1 VSDLQWLR
9 PILIGLGMIPIVG
22 TVLSFSRRT
31 HWPFRMWDFP
41 RMQIAAAAAATAL
54 AYAVFFSRWTWG
66 EIALIVA
73 SVAVVAFQLYRVHA
87 YTPIARST
95 VKRARHND
103 PANRITLLISN
114 VLQDN
119 RQYERL
125 LEAVRREDPDVVLA
139 MEVDQPWVDALEP
152 LAKGYPQVVRCP
164 LDNYYGMVLFSRLD
178 LIDPEL
184 QFLVQD
190 DIPSIHAGIKL
201 RSGAVI
207 SFHGIH
213 PRPPEPIH
221 NQPSSPRDAELV
233 VVGRAIGKEKGKVPT
248 IVAGDLNDV
257 AWSDTSELF
266 VRLSGLLDP
275 RAGRGFYNTFNAK
288 NPVLRWALDHIFHSI
303 HFELVRMRRLPSI
316 GSDHF
321 PILIELQY
329 DPRAAREQEPSH
341 RKEGDEETADEKLAQ
356 EAHDAA
362 TGDDRPRGE

>member
-1 VSDLQWLR
+1 MSDLQWLR
-9 PILIGLGMIPIVG
+9 PVLAGVGLIPIVG
-22 TVLSFSRRT
+22 TVLSFSKRP
-31 HWPFRMWDFP
+31 HWLFRMWDFP
-41 RMQIAAAAAATAL
+41 RMQIAAVAAAGAL
-54 AYAVFFSRWTWG
+54 AYAVFFSRWTVG
-66 EIALIVA
+66 EIALIAA

-87 YTPIARST
+87 YTPMVRPT
-95 VKRARHND
+95 VKRARHAD
-103 PANRITLLISN
+103 PENRITLLISN

-119 RQYERL
+119 RHYDRL

-139 MEVDQPWVDALEP
+139 MEVDQSWINALEP
-152 LAKGYPQVVRCP
+152 LTENYPRVVRCP
-164 LDNYYGMVLFSRLD
+164 LDNYYGMVLFSRLE
-178 LIDPEL
+178 LINPQL
-184 QFLVQD
+184 QFLVQE
-190 DIPSIHAGIKL
+190 DIPSIHTGVKL
-201 RSGAVI
+201 RSGVVI

-213 PRPPEPIH
+213 PRPPEPIR

-275 RAGRGFYNTFNAK
+275 RAGRGFYNTFNAN
-288 NPVLRWALDHIFHSI
+288 NPLFRWALDHIFHSI
-303 HFELVRMRRLPSI
+303 HFELVRMKRLPSI

-329 DPRAAREQEPSH
+329 DSRAAREQEPSH
-341 RKEGDEETADEKLAQ
+341 RKAGDEETADEKLSQ